1 MRQGGV
7 LSPLLFS
14 LAIDS
19 IVSKIKSANVGCYI
33 STICC
38 CIFLYA
44 DDILLLSPTVTG
56 LQILLSVCEKE
67 LVELDMRIN
76 AKKSMCIR
84 FGPRYNIQCTD
95 LVLLD
100 GSTLKWV
107 DNCRYLGVFFVGGRT
122 FRCCYDNAKSKFF
135 RAFNSI
141 FAKVGRAASEEVV
154 ISLFRAKCLPILLYA
169 TEVCP
174 LLHRNVQSLE
184 FTVTRSF
191 MKIFRTGSPAV
202 VKECQFNFN
211 FLPMKYQLN
220 IRTARFLQ
228 KFAASLNSICSLF
241 AHNASSQ
248 LMDIFANCNGSPK
261 TACEYIN
268 AITEQFAS
276 GLI

>member
-1 MRQGGV
+1 M
-7 LSPLLFS
+7 
-14 LAIDS
+14 
-19 IVSKIKSANVGCYI
+19 
-33 STICC
+33 
-38 CIFLYA
+38 
-44 DDILLLSPTVTG
+44 
-56 LQILLSVCEKE
+56 
-67 LVELDMRIN
+67 
-76 AKKSMCIR
+76 
-84 FGPRYNIQCTD
+84 
-95 LVLLD
+95 LD